1 MEQMI
6 FLTGEN
12 YQFSYNMYIFS
23 QAILLISAVWTKY
36 SIRTWICT
44 YSLNQGSPHRFALN
58 FQTKTTFAYA

>member
-12 YQFSYNMYIFS
+12 YRFSYNMYIFS

-44 YSLNQGSPHRFALN
+44 YSL
-58 FQTKTTFAYA
+58 